1 MAEVSV
7 VIPTLNEAANLA
19 ELLPQLRSQTLA
31 PREVVVA
38 DHHSQDHTARIA
50 SQWGARLVEGG
61 RPAQARNAG
70 AACCRGQWLFFLD
83 ADTRLPD
90 ELFLEMACQ
99 DLARQDL
106 AAAVSDVGPHY
117 RPQDKGHDRAW
128 LRAWD
133 GLLMGAQNRGQRAW
147 LRLGFPVGTAQF
159 MAVRRDVFQDLGGF
173 AAAAEPFEDSELL
186 LRVHRRL
193 PPAAKGRSSVGVLG
207 KSIHV
212 LVSMRRFDV
221 MGRFWFPLRL
231 SLRATLLRY
240 LLRRELP
247 LPNYWDVNQR
257 GLYGPTGSAAA
268 SGLPGDKAPPAC

>member
-1 MAEVSV
+1 MPEVSI
-7 VIPTLNEAANLA
+7 VIPALNEAANLA
-19 ELLPQLRSQTLA
+19 ELLPQLWAQTL
-31 PREVVVA
+31 PPVEIVVA
-38 DHHSQDHTARIA
+38 DHHSRDRTVQVAR
-50 SQWGARLVEGG
+50 QGGARLVEGG

-90 ELFLEMACQ
+90 RRFLEGACR
-99 DLARQDL
+99 DLARQGL
-106 AAAVSDVGPHY
+106 AAAVSDV
-117 RPQDKGHDRAW
+117 RPYYQTQDKGHGRAW

-133 GLLMGAQNRGQRAW
+133 GLLMGVQNQGQRAW

-159 MAVRRDVFQDLGGF
+159 MAVRREVFLDLGGF
-173 AAAAEPFEDSELL
+173 APAAEPFEDSELL

-193 PPAAKGRSSVGVLG
+193 PASHPGRSSVGVLDE
-207 KSIHV
+207 SIIA

-221 MGRFWFPLRL
+221 MGRFWFPLGL

-247 LPNYWDVNQR
+247 LPGYWDLNQQGR
-257 GLYGPTGSAAA
+257 YGKAGYAADPQPL
-268 SGLPGDKAPPAC
+268 GEKTPPAC